1 MQVRCLEV
9 RQLHLDLEAGL
20 QWYAQ
25 VSALLGLGL
34 LIVTCSSTRP
44 RVPRE
49 VTGTTMWT
57 SLGAVIL
64 SIPHDQPLHS
74 TEWVDVFPVLAS
86 PLWTFVFGTPGL
98 NGLARL
104 DGKIIHWWVS
114 GMLRK
119 SMLLP
124 EQEGGPLWGARK
136 QALTGSDFST
146 QQSG

>member
-9 RQLHLDLEAGL
+9 RHLHLDLEAGL

-34 LIVTCSSTRP
+34 LVVTCSSTRP
-44 RVPRE
+44 RVPLE

-64 SIPHDQPLHS
+64 SIPHDQPLDS

-86 PLWTFVFGTPGL
+86 PLWTLFL
-98 NGLARL
+98 
-104 DGKIIHWWVS
+104 
-114 GMLRK
+114 
-119 SMLLP
+119 
-124 EQEGGPLWGARK
+124 GPLG
-136 QALTGSDFST
+136 
-146 QQSG
+146 